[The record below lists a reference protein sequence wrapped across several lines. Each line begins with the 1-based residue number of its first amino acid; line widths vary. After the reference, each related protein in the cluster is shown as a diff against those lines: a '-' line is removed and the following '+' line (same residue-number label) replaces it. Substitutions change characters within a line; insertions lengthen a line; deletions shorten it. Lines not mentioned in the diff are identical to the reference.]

1 MRQILLAIQFLTILP
16 VKIRGDVSRGQI
28 AASAAFFPLAG
39 ALQAVLMLAVAVL
52 SMKIFSPELTAGLVI
67 TAGVLIN
74 GGLHLD
80 GLSDTFDGIAVK
92 SSGSR
97 EEDIKKRLAVMKDS
111 TAGAIGV
118 IAIVIFILLK
128 YLLLSNL
135 LTKTGLH
142 TALTFIFL
150 MPVLSRWVMVA
161 VMRHST
167 PAASTGLGH
176 MFISNID
183 QRTLM
188 SATLTTFAFCMF
200 AALPYLGGP
209 HAAWFVAI
217 VLILVSTIYAFSLM
231 SVRFFKAKFGG
242 LTGDNAGAAGE
253 TAELLILLLVNIW
266 SGLYTS

>member
-1 MRQILLAIQFLTILP
+1 MRQILLAIQFLSIIP
-16 VKIRGDVSRGQI
+16 VRIKGDVSAAQM

-39 ALQAVLMLAVAVL
+39 AFQAALMLVVAAL
-52 SMKIFSPELTAGLVI
+52 SIKIFQPELTAGLVI
-67 TAGVLIN
+67 AAGVLIN

-80 GLSDTFDGIAVK
+80 GLSDTFDGIAVR
-92 SSGSR
+92 SAGSR
-97 EEDIKKRLAVMKDS
+97 DEDIKKRLSVMKDS
-111 TAGAIGV
+111 SAGAIGV
-118 IAIVIFILLK
+118 VAVVLFILLK

-135 LTKTGLH
+135 FTKTGLH
-142 TALTFIFL
+142 TVLTFVFL
-150 MPVLSRWVMVA
+150 MPVLSRWVMVV
-161 VMRHST
+161 VMQHSR
-167 PAASTGLGH
+167 PAAESGLGH

-183 QRTLM
+183 QRILM
-188 SATLTTFAFCMF
+188 SATLITFGICMF

-217 VLILVSTIYAFSLM
+217 ILILVSTIYAFSLM

-253 TAELLILLLVNIW
+253 AAELLMLLLVNIW